1 MCHSRTTPV
10 LSALI
15 STACS
20 ALLSPSLALAQLGN
34 PIGGGH
40 YRTQLISLV
49 DLYNG
54 GLSGT
59 TGFGAYSAPYTA
71 KPTWSGWAQPLQRRD
86 FTKPASFWNWD
97 NHVIG
102 QSRAIYINAE
112 AHRATAL
119 PDSRFR
125 QTVQKSADF
134 LIATSW
140 DATYGGFFWG
150 SQSDG
155 ANPPTHTAN
164 VWGPRPTDK
173 DAYGAVHP
181 VFSLAHAYAV
191 TQDPDHLALAL
202 TGWNHFK
209 TKHADTLPGAFLPSF
224 NRDYSQQIS
233 GNDGGQRNLDYMCHA
248 YEATLALYDVTTGP
262 TRATIAAD
270 ANAIGNH
277 IVSRMIKPDPSSPS
291 RAYIPWRF
299 NPDWSE
305 DSAFGTSPG
314 HQVEYAYLLS
324 RGVERGLG
332 DPSWLTA
339 ADKLIAHTLHYAWD
353 PARGIVKDD
362 WLSTPAFTSDG
373 SECTWW
379 PNAEAARAFSHF
391 ATIRGRTDLLDEQ
404 LASLS
409 TIQSKFV
416 DPLYGGWF
424 ASLNPTTLAPT
435 SLSMDELKGHP
446 WKAGYHE
453 TMLYSELSRLSA
465 TIPEPASLG
474 LILIPALFLRRTR
487 SPRLC

>member
-1 MCHSRTTPV
+1 MVSVR
-10 LSALI
+10 LRIALL
-15 STACS
+15 TACLPIAAAGQS
-20 ALLSPSLALAQLGN
+20 NQ

-40 YRTQLISLV
+40 YRTQLIGLV

-54 GLSGT
+54 GLAGT
-59 TGFGAYSAPYTA
+59 TGFGAYSAPQTPNA
-71 KPTWSGWAQPLQRRD
+71 DWSGWAQPLQRRD
-86 FTKPASFWNWD
+86 FTKPSWFWNWD

-112 AHRATAL
+112 AHRATGL
-119 PDSRFR
+119 SDSRFR
-125 QTVQKSADF
+125 ATVQKSADF

-191 TQDPDHLALAL
+191 TQDPDHLAMAL
-202 TGWNHFK
+202 TGWQHFK
-209 TKHADTLPGAFLPSF
+209 TKHADPGHPGGYLPSF

-248 YEATLALYDVTTGP
+248 YESLLALYDVTTGS
-262 TRATIAAD
+262 TRAAIAAD

-277 IVSRMIKPDPSSPS
+277 IVSKMVQADPNSPD
-291 RAYIPWRF
+291 RAYIPWRYDA
-299 NPDWSE
+299 NWTPDL
-305 DSAFGTSPG
+305 AHGTSPG

-332 DPSWLTA
+332 DATWLPA
-339 ADKLIAHTLHYAWD
+339 AEKLIAHTLHYAWD
-353 PARGIVKDD
+353 PGRGIVNNDY
-362 WLSTPAFTSDG
+362 LTTPDFASDG
-373 SECTWW
+373 LDCTWW
-379 PNAEAARAFSHF
+379 PNAEAARAFAYFVS
-391 ATIRGRTDLLDEQ
+391 IRGRADLTDELI
-404 LASLS
+404 ASLT
-409 TIQSKFV
+409 TIQTKFV
-416 DPLYGGWF
+416 DPVYGGWF

-453 TMLYSELSRLSA
+453 TMLYAELARLSA
-465 TIPEPASLG
+465 TIPEPGLLVPLLLCGAGLLRHRRPASATL
-474 LILIPALFLRRTR
+474 
-487 SPRLC
+487 